1 MNGPMQAERAT
12 DETARYQK
20 QAWLAWERVR
30 IVYNAVL
37 FVQGLTSV
45 YFLWQLD
52 KIADYHYRFGSSWVG
67 FAILF
72 GVVANVFYCLGPLAE
87 ACVHRLIGRGMVR
100 ARYFLFAVGLLL
112 SMGLILLLARGM
124 WLGMSSHLGPVSTP
138 APLG

>member
-1 MNGPMQAERAT
+1 MESAM
-12 DETARYQK
+12 DETGRYLER
-20 QAWLAWERVR
+20 AWLAWEKLR
-30 IVYNAVL
+30 IVYNTVL
-37 FVQGLTSV
+37 LVEGLTSV

-52 KIADYHYRFGSSWVG
+52 KIADYHYRFGSSWLG

-87 ACVHRLIGRGMVR
+87 ACVHRLLGRGMGR
-100 ARYFLFAVGLLL
+100 ARYSLFAAGLLL
-112 SMGLILLLARGM
+112 STGLIFLLARGM